1 MRITSFTDYSFR
13 VLIHT
18 AIRHPQRVTIDE
30 VANSFGIS
38 RNHLV
43 KVIHGLSQAGF
54 LATQRGRNG
63 GFFGG
68 NTALQPETAD
78 SYTVGFVLQ
87 PAALAGFSLTVDYW
101 NIQVDDVIST
111 IPPTITLSECIN
123 TGNPVFCDKITRD
136 AQGSLWS
143 SPNGF
148 IESINLNIGGLST
161 SFRSIS
167 TSPK

>member
-63 GFFGG
+63 GFVLAKPAERIRVGDVVRFGEDG
-68 NTALQPETAD
+68 QPLVECFDSITNTCA
-78 SYTVGFVLQ
+78 
-87 PAALAGFSLTVDYW
+87 
-101 NIQVDDVIST
+101 
-111 IPPTITLSECIN
+111 ITPVCKLKFMLSE
-123 TGNPVFCDKITRD
+123 
-136 AQGSLWS
+136 AQS
-143 SPNGF
+143 GF
-148 IESINLNIGGLST
+148 YAVLDRYTIADICAKPEPLLRRLGLSVT
-161 SFRSIS
+161 A
-167 TSPK
+167 